1 MVEDLRPIMGP
12 KMEVLRDADVVGDD
26 SSLSSS
32 NSDILLDI
40 IDQGVLCINE
50 AGMDTRR
57 AIFEEFWRLSL
68 QMLVKTWGFWT
79 MIRNRHKCVKKV

>member
-40 IDQGVLCINE
+40 IDQGVLGSNE

-57 AIFEEFWRLSL
+57 AIFEEF
-68 QMLVKTWGFWT
+68 
-79 MIRNRHKCVKKV
+79 

>member
-40 IDQGVLCINE
+40 IDQGVLSSNE

-68 QMLVKTWGFWT
+68 QMLVKTWDFERW
-79 MIRNRHKCVKKV
+79 